1 MIQSAFT
8 RCESVSVKNRQFASN
23 SVCIRMAK
31 IVIVRPLIRSV
42 LLLLLIFCGLNSQA
56 AASNYAEIVFR
67 LPVIA
72 NHPSLRN
79 KGASNPEV
87 ISAQKQGLLSI
98 EDFRGKFLYIDFWDS
113 YCLPCRDS
121 FPKLNKLRNEFGR
134 YGFEVLGI
142 SVDSDPKDALRF
154 VREHKVGFPIVSDP
168 SALTAKVNGV
178 KALPTGFLISPEG
191 AILRT
196 LNPFQTNEVYDIVR
210 SVLVSQ
216 ATGEL

>member
-1 MIQSAFT
+1 MT
-8 RCESVSVKNRQFASN
+8 KV
-23 SVCIRMAK
+23 
-31 IVIVRPLIRSV
+31 VIVRRPTRSL
-42 LLLLLIFCGLNSQA
+42 LLLLLILYGLNSQVV
-56 AASNYAEIVFR
+56 ASNYTEIAFR

-72 NHPSLRN
+72 NYPSLRN
-79 KGASNPEV
+79 ERALNPEV
-87 ISAQKQGLLSI
+87 TSAQKQGVLSI

-154 VREHKVGFPIVSDP
+154 VREYKVGFPIVSDP
-168 SALTAKVNGV
+168 SGLTATVNGV
-178 KALPTGFLISPEG
+178 EALPTGFLISPEG
-191 AILRT
+191 VILRT

-216 ATGEL
+216 ATGEF

>member
-1 MIQSAFT
+1 
-8 RCESVSVKNRQFASN
+8 
-23 SVCIRMAK
+23 MAK
-31 IVIVRPLIRSV
+31 VVIARRATRS
-42 LLLLLIFCGLNSQA
+42 LPLLILILCGFNSQA
-56 AASNYAEIVFR
+56 VASNYAKIAFR

-72 NHPSLRN
+72 NYPSSP
-79 KGASNPEV
+79 KEEASNPEV
-87 ISAQKQGLLSI
+87 TSAEKQGLLSM

-154 VREHKVGFPIVSDP
+154 VREQKVGFPIVSDP
-168 SALTAKVNGV
+168 SGLTATVNGV
-178 KALPTGFLISPEG
+178 EALPTGFLISPEG
-191 AILRT
+191 VTLRT
-196 LNPFQTNEVYDIVR
+196 LNPFQTYELYDIVR

-216 ATGEL
+216 TTREFKEES

>member
-1 MIQSAFT
+1 MNLKRALLCLSA
-8 RCESVSVKNRQFASN
+8 
-23 SVCIRMAK
+23 
-31 IVIVRPLIRSV
+31 
-42 LLLLLIFCGLNSQA
+42 LLLILVSLNLQEYG
-56 AASNYAEIVFR
+56 NDQLEITFR

-72 NHPSLRN
+72 NAPPSLEQDPP
-79 KGASNPEV
+79 KPE
-87 ISAQKQGLLSI
+87 SAIRKKQRILSI
-98 EDFRGKFLYIDFWDS
+98 EDFRGKFLYVDFWNS

-154 VREHKVGFPIVSDP
+154 VREQNVEFPIVSDP
-168 SALTAKVNGV
+168 SGLTAIVNGV
-178 KALPTGFLISPEG
+178 EALPTGFLISPEG

-210 SVLVSQ
+210 SVLVLQ
-216 ATGEL
+216 TTGKFKEES

>member
-1 MIQSAFT
+1 M
-8 RCESVSVKNRQFASN
+8 
-23 SVCIRMAK
+23 
-31 IVIVRPLIRSV
+31 IVRRPIRSL
-42 LLLLLIFCGLNSQA
+42 LLLLLILCSLNSQA
-56 AASNYAEIVFR
+56 VASNYGEVAFR

-72 NHPSLRN
+72 NYPSLHDE
-79 KGASNPEV
+79 GASNPEV
-87 ISAQKQGLLSI
+87 TSAQKQGLLSM

-154 VREHKVGFPIVSDP
+154 VREQNVEFPIVSDP
-168 SALTAKVNGV
+168 SGLTAIVNGV
-178 KALPTGFLISPEG
+178 EALPTGFLISPEG

-210 SVLVSQ
+210 SVLVLQTPGKFKEES
-216 ATGEL
+216 

>member
-1 MIQSAFT
+1 MT
-8 RCESVSVKNRQFASN
+8 KV
-23 SVCIRMAK
+23 
-31 IVIVRPLIRSV
+31 VIVRRPTRSL
-42 LLLLLIFCGLNSQA
+42 LLLLLILCGLNSQVV
-56 AASNYAEIVFR
+56 ASNYTEIAFR

-72 NHPSLRN
+72 NYPSLRN
-79 KGASNPEV
+79 ERALNPEV
-87 ISAQKQGLLSI
+87 TSEQKQGLLSI
-98 EDFRGKFLYIDFWDS
+98 KDFRGKFLYIDFWDS

-154 VREHKVGFPIVSDP
+154 VREYKVGFPIVSDP
-168 SALTAKVNGV
+168 SGLTATVNGV
-178 KALPTGFLISPEG
+178 EALPTGFLISPEG
-191 AILRT
+191 VILRT

-216 ATGEL
+216 ATGEF

>member
-1 MIQSAFT
+1 MT
-8 RCESVSVKNRQFASN
+8 KV
-23 SVCIRMAK
+23 
-31 IVIVRPLIRSV
+31 VIVRRPTRSL
-42 LLLLLIFCGLNSQA
+42 LLLLLILCGLNSQVV
-56 AASNYAEIVFR
+56 ASNYTEIAFR

-72 NHPSLRN
+72 NYPSLRN
-79 KGASNPEV
+79 ERALNPEV
-87 ISAQKQGLLSI
+87 TSEQKQGLLSI

-154 VREHKVGFPIVSDP
+154 VREYKVGFPIVSDP
-168 SALTAKVNGV
+168 SGRTATVNGV
-178 KALPTGFLISPEG
+178 EALPTGFLISPEG
-191 AILRT
+191 DILRT

-216 ATGEL
+216 ATGEF